1 MSGLVPMITRE
12 MLKVD
17 PINHHIWLAEPVV
30 PAPSPDAGRVLA
42 ALAAAAVAVLVW
54 GRGGAAVLAGTAL
67 AFLALA
73 VWMLAAPDGDP
84 ANEAPGDPLP

>member
-1 MSGLVPMITRE
+1 MSPEGVPWWAR
-12 MLKVD
+12 
-17 PINHHIWLAEPVV
+17 A
-30 PAPSPDAGRVLA
+30 AAA

-84 ANEAPGDPLP
+84 ANEAPGDPPP